1 MFAFEN
7 DQFEVYETS
16 CDFQIRS
23 KATGT
28 NKGMGDMV
36 DVFVLGSKILRVG
49 TPEFYRTLQN
59 DLDKYPQE
67 YMESY
72 FPEERE
78 GEPQ

>member
-36 DVFVLGSKILRVG
+36 DVFVLGSKTLRVG
-49 TPEFYRTLQN
+49 TPEFYRVFKN
-59 DLDKYPQE
+59 DLENYTSE
-67 YMESY
+67 YIDAY
-72 FPEERE
+72 FPDERDVITI
-78 GEPQ
+78 